1 MIIFQVRRSTQKY
14 LSLPFVFEF
23 VFWSL
28 SKLYHMRDHMV
39 LFLCLVSVFGF
50 VFVFVFGALPLSF
63 CLYLILSLCLYLC
76 MYLMLS
82 VKSDGRSPCA
92 LSWFDIC
99 F

>member
-1 MIIFQVRRSTQKY
+1 MQATWARAETVECSIYVVDNGHVMSKKSSII
-14 LSLPFVFEF
+14 
-23 VFWSL
+23 
-28 SKLYHMRDHMV
+28 
-39 LFLCLVSVFGF
+39 CLVSVFGF

-76 MYLMLS
+76 LYLMLS